1 MNVVFKPA
9 QLDVSIGSQGM
20 GVSTGTPIAR
30 EYVERQPYDG
40 EYTISPSNETQVLA
54 TKNLRMTDDLTINP
68 IPQNYGLI
76 TWDGTTI
83 TVS

>member
-1 MNVVFKPA
+1 MIVTFNPA
-9 QLDVSIGSQGM
+9 HLEVGISGQGM

-30 EYVERQPYDG
+30 EYVDRLPYEG
-40 EYTISPSNETQVLA
+40 EYVITPSGQEQILQ
-54 TKNLRMTDDLTINP
+54 TKNLRMTDNVVVNP

-76 TWDGTTI
+76 TWDGSTI